1 MDSGKVDGCT
11 SIPNRCKTETMQ
23 GWLNRQQE
31 QEVNLKIL
39 FEQGIFLFEQG
50 NFLFE
55 QDSILF

>member
-1 MDSGKVDGCT
+1 
-11 SIPNRCKTETMQ
+11 MQ

-31 QEVNLKIL
+31 QGVNLKIL
-39 FEQGIFLFEQG
+39 FEQGNFLFEQG